1 MGVDDDFIT
10 VEYKKARVRGE
21 MSLYNYD
28 PQTTGK
34 DFEMNTHVSLD
45 KRSTQTGMISVT
57 TRIDVESHPNKEST
71 INDITMYTNQILSDK
86 SNP

>member
-28 PQTTGK
+28 PQTAGK
-34 DFEMNTHVSLD
+34 DF
-45 KRSTQTGMISVT
+45 
-57 TRIDVESHPNKEST
+57 
-71 INDITMYTNQILSDK
+71 
-86 SNP
+86 